1 MQTLTK
7 TILCSALVAG
17 LAMNSQAQLFGKK
30 KDDASKK
37 VIDVTEK
44 GKKPSPA
51 MPANGKSVER
61 EDYILGIDDVL
72 TVNVWREPEMS
83 KQVTIRPDGKI
94 SIPLLGEFLADGKTP
109 VQLQDDLKKKLE
121 TVVTNPEVTIIVDN
135 MRSQKFTI
143 VGEVGKPGSYA
154 LIKPLTVLEAI
165 ALAGG
170 FRDFANPKKMY
181 ILRKMKDGKT
191 DRIPFDYNKMLKGDN
206 RQAVVE
212 LESHDTIVVP

>member
-44 GKKPSPA
+44 GKKKPSPA

-109 VQLQDDLKKKLE
+109 VQLQDDLK
-121 TVVTNPEVTIIVDN
+121 
-135 MRSQKFTI
+135 
-143 VGEVGKPGSYA
+143 
-154 LIKPLTVLEAI
+154 
-165 ALAGG
+165 
-170 FRDFANPKKMY
+170 
-181 ILRKMKDGKT
+181 
-191 DRIPFDYNKMLKGDN
+191 
-206 RQAVVE
+206 
-212 LESHDTIVVP
+212 